1 MIKNKL
7 LLIGL
12 FTFLPAGCGK
22 ENAAKQEE
30 SIVKIQ
36 QDAPQ
41 RAFELVSKVV
51 LDVPPDHGG
60 EHAKQRQAAFKD
72 MAKYWFVIRV
82 TVDGR
87 EQFDEHTFN
96 IYAQNFADK
105 APQAF
110 NHFQKDYEDLN
121 GSAKDEIWINAVKFK
136 HEEDQFL
143 AAVTKFNQKAANLK
157 NVSAIKAE
165 FNAVAQSCDSCHQ
178 AFKKEQL
185 RQNP

>member
-7 LLIGL
+7 LLMGL
-12 FTFLPAGCGK
+12 SVLFLLLVGCDQK
-22 ENAAKQEE
+22 NAAQKQQNA
-30 SIVKIQ
+30 Q
-36 QDAPQ
+36 QIASD
-41 RAFELVSKVV
+41 LVSKVV

-60 EHAKQRQAAFKD
+60 KHAKKRQADFKE

-87 EQFDEHTFN
+87 EAFDEQTFK
-96 IYAQNFADK
+96 IYAQNFTNQ

-110 NHFQKDYEDLN
+110 NHFQKDYEGLN
-121 GSAKDEIWINAVKFK
+121 GNAKDEIWTEAVKFK

-157 NVSAIKAE
+157 DVSAIKAE
-165 FNAVAQSCDSCHQ
+165 FNAVAQSCASCHQ
-178 AFKKEQL
+178 AFKKTK
-185 RQNP
+185 

>member
-1 MIKNKL
+1 MSKNKL
-7 LLIGL
+7 LLMV
-12 FTFLPAGCGK
+12 LPIIILVGCHQ
-22 ENAAKQEE
+22 ENAAEK
-30 SIVKIQ
+30 Q
-36 QDAPQ
+36 QDAQ
-41 RAFELVSKVV
+41 RTASELISKVV

-60 EHAKQRQAAFKD
+60 EHAKKRQVAFKE

-87 EQFDEHTFN
+87 EAFDEQTFK

-121 GSAKDEIWINAVKFK
+121 GSAKDEIWTEAVKFK

-157 NVSAIKAE
+157 DVSAIKPE
-165 FNAVAQSCDSCHQ
+165 FEVVAQSCASCHQ
-178 AFKKEQL
+178 AFKKAK
-185 RQNP
+185 